1 MFDQIIELR
10 EVVLFVIFFY
20 VMLQM
25 KEIDN
30 LVERE
35 EQLELY
41 IEEKQDFLMVGV
53 DQFYSLRF
61 VCSEEVFIVFSFFD
75 RGFFIRIL
83 SFMVLFR
90 GSEGDFFFVLI
101 DFRRCYLI
109 GLWRSLVI
117 FCLKE
122 VRLVWICFL
131 VQTREVII
139 VNGNLML
146 KVKNQ

>member
-1 MFDQIIELR
+1 MYDQIIELR

-90 GSEGDFFFVLI
+90 GSEGDFFFCFNRFSTMLF
-101 DFRRCYLI
+101 DRFMEEFSNFLFE
-109 GLWRSLVI
+109 GS
-117 FCLKE
+117 E
-122 VRLVWICFL
+122 VSVDLFFSVD
-131 VQTREVII
+131 EGSD
-139 VNGNLML
+139 NS
-146 KVKNQ
+146 